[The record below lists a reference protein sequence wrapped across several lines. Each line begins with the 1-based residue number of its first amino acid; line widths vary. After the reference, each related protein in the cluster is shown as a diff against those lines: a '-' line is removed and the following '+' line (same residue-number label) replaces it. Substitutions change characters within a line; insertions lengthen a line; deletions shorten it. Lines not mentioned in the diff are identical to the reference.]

1 MPEVSIITP
10 LYNGARFIAETILS
24 VIGQTY
30 TDWEMI
36 IVDDCSI
43 DHPENIIS
51 PYAENDQRI
60 KWVRLDR
67 NSGAAAAR
75 NVALGRATGRFIAF
89 LDGDDTWKP
98 EKLQRQISLMDKLGW
113 AFSFCSYEIMD
124 PTGKKTGK
132 IIHAP
137 SITDYRHYLRD
148 TVIGCL
154 TVIIDREKTGTFEMP
169 LIRSSHDMALWL
181 ELMKRGFTAHG
192 IDEVM
197 ASYRLVSSSNTANKF
212 RAAADV
218 WQVYR
223 KIEQLS
229 FLCSIY
235 NFAGYIYHALMKRI

>member
-10 LYNGARFIAETILS
+10 LYNGARFIAETMLS

-36 IVDDCSI
+36 IVDDCSE
-43 DHPENIIS
+43 DQPEHIIS
-51 PYAENDQRI
+51 PYAKKDERI
-60 KWVRLDR
+60 KLFRLEK

-75 NVALGRATGRFIAF
+75 NMALGRATGRFIAF

-98 EKLQRQISLMDKLGW
+98 EKLQWQIGMMDKMGW

-124 PTGKKTGK
+124 HTGKKTGK

-137 SITDYRHYLRD
+137 SSIDYRHYLRD

-154 TVIIDREKTGTFEMP
+154 TVIIDRKKTGTFEMP

-181 ELMKRGFTAHG
+181 ELMKRGFEAHG

-212 RAAADV
+212 RAAGDV
-218 WQVYR
+218 WHVYR
-223 KIEQLS
+223 EIEQLS
-229 FLCSIY
+229 LLFSLY